1 MRSQTTIPDGYAL
14 LDRPRGYIGHIGP
27 LYRRLGGERPTMGF
41 RVGTHHV
48 NGMNNAHGGMLMT
61 FADVAWGHVVAVE
74 TSSYWVTVR
83 LTCDF
88 LSSARLGDWIE
99 AGAETL
105 SREGGVYVMRGRV
118 WRGEDT
124 LMEGTGLFKAIKPR
138 EPRPGEAAYT
148 G

>member
-1 MRSQTTIPDGYAL
+1 MQKSDFDIPDGYAL
-14 LDRPRGYIGHIGP
+14 LDWPHGYIGRVGP
-27 LYRRLGGERPTMGF
+27 LYRRAGQPPSMGF
-41 RVGTHHV
+41 RVADHHV

-61 FADVAWGHVVAVE
+61 FADVAWGHVVSVE

-99 AGAETL
+99 AGGETL
-105 SREGGVYVMRGRV
+105 GKEGGLYVVRGRV

-124 LMEGTGLFKAIKPR
+124 LMTGTGLFKAIKRR
-138 EPRPGEAAYT
+138 EPRPGEAAYK